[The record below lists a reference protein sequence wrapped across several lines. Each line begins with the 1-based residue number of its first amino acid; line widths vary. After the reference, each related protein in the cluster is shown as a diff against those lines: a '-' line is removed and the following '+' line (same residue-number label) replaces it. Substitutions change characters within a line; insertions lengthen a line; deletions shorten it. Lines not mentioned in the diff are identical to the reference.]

1 MGLFGFGKKT
11 LDSISVKEIRK
22 SKQDADL
29 RQQVLLQKMKKL
41 SDQKQMNFEAAKG
54 KTDTEKLLAAYQDE
68 QLATRIQD
76 AEREIQLLLT
86 RTRMFDGAMLVKEKQ
101 KELEKSGAWKKL
113 LDLEEDSLEAELD
126 TIMRGEMDTAQRVEM
141 ITDRLTIGTMKV
153 ETSRTP
159 GMLEFLKK
167 VEEAETS

>member
-22 SKQDADL
+22 SKQDAEI
-29 RQQVLLQKMKKL
+29 RQQVLVQKMKKL
-41 SDQKQMNFEAAKG
+41 SDEKQMNFEAAKG

-68 QLATRIQD
+68 QLANRIKD
-76 AEREIQLLLT
+76 SEREIQLLMT
-86 RTRMFDGAMLVKEKQ
+86 RVRMFDGATLVKEKQ

-113 LDLEEDSLEAELD
+113 LELEEDSLEAELD
-126 TIMRGEMDTAQRVEM
+126 AIMRGEMDTAKRVEL
-141 ITDRLTIGTMKV
+141 ITDRLTVGTMKV

-159 GMLEFLKK
+159 GMVEFLKK
-167 VEEAETS
+167 VEEAEAS

>member
-54 KTDTEKLLAAYQDE
+54 KTDT
-68 QLATRIQD
+68 
-76 AEREIQLLLT
+76 
-86 RTRMFDGAMLVKEKQ
+86 
-101 KELEKSGAWKKL
+101 
-113 LDLEEDSLEAELD
+113 
-126 TIMRGEMDTAQRVEM
+126 
-141 ITDRLTIGTMKV
+141 
-153 ETSRTP
+153 
-159 GMLEFLKK
+159 
-167 VEEAETS
+167 